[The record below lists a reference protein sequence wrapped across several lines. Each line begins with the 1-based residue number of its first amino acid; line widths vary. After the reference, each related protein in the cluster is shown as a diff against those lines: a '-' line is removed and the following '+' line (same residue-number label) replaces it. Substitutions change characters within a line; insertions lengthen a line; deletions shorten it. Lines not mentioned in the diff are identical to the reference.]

1 MTARDRHLPTG
12 LRLPFRPLS
21 FLKQCLIT
29 QPAPCPTCEN
39 LYFQM
44 LEINRVLASPARTLR
59 IQNPRN
65 FISKFGTYREKSGQC
80 HRIKA
85 MRSSQ
90 AWILQS
96 DNKKD
101 FSYPDFSSHKS
112 RACSSHGGI
121 SQRGLGTSPKLQYLS
136 CRSRPT

>member
-1 MTARDRHLPTG
+1 
-12 LRLPFRPLS
+12 
-21 FLKQCLIT
+21 
-29 QPAPCPTCEN
+29 
-39 LYFQM
+39 M

-85 MRSSQ
+85 MRCSQ

-96 DNKKD
+96 DSKKD

-112 RACSSHGGI
+112 RACSSHGVI
-121 SQRGLGTSPKLQYLS
+121 LERSENQPQTAVPVMQKQVKLMILGFGGDP
-136 CRSRPT
+136 